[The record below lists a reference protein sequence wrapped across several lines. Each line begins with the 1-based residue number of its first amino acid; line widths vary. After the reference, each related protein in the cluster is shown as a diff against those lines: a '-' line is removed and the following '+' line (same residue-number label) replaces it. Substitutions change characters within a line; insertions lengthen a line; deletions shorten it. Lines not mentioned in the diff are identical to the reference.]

1 MNLAAGFD
9 SVMASG
15 WGDLAGELDAWAEQR
30 KTARLWW
37 RDDDAV
43 APTLQLEALV
53 GLAADIPLGLAVIP
67 MLARSELADALQDA
81 PRVAVLQHGW
91 RHSNHCGAGK
101 KSEFP
106 AGRQP
111 AEVACELRAGRERL
125 SALFGDRFVPV
136 LAPPWNRFAPEF
148 DVLLPGAGL
157 IGLSDL
163 AGRRDAPPAA
173 IAALAVH
180 LDLVDWRGHR
190 GFIGE
195 EVALAGLTELL
206 RARRLGPEQDTAIG
220 LLTHHLVMDA
230 PAAAFLSE
238 LLDLTRSHR
247 AVRWVGPAEMLAG

>member
-9 SVMASG
+9 SVTASG
-15 WGDLAGELDAWAEQR
+15 WGDLAGELDAWAKQG

-43 APTLQLEALV
+43 APTPQLEALV
-53 GLAADIPLGLAVIP
+53 ELAADIPLGLAVIP
-67 MLARSELADALQDA
+67 ALARSELADALDDA
-81 PRVAVLQHGW
+81 SRVAVLQHGW
-91 RHSNHCGAGK
+91 CHANHGGGGK

-106 AGRQP
+106 ADRQP

-148 DVLLPGAGL
+148 DALLREAGL
-157 IGLSDL
+157 LGVSDL
-163 AGRRDAPPAA
+163 AGHREIPPTG
-173 IAALAVH
+173 IAALDVH

-195 EVALAGLTELL
+195 EVALAGLTEEL
-206 RARRLGPEQDTAIG
+206 RARRLGAEQDTAIG
-220 LLTHHLVMDA
+220 ILTHHLVMDA

-238 LLDLTRSHR
+238 LLDLTRLHR